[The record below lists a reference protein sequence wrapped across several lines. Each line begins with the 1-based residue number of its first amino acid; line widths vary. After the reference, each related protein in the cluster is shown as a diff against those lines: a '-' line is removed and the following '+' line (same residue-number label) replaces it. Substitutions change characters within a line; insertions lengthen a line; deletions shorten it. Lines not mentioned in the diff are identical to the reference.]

1 MDENPQKTFMRG
13 PIGVAKG
20 EAEGETEDELEAEEE
35 KDAEAE
41 KEGEEVVDTEEEYEA
56 DGVLVEN
63 ALRNEVLVGR
73 TVPEVVKEVVGL
85 FDFELVEVKK
95 PDIVLF
101 LDGGLELVG
110 DKENLADEVVMLRVF
125 VEVVLRDGPLV
136 LLELLDGDTLLEG
149 EAVSLALEDGF
160 VLVVEVVDGERLRK
174 GEVVV
179 DELLL
184 FCGELLALIEED
196 EL

>member
-1 MDENPQKTFMRG
+1 MRG